1 MITTFALLNGSRK
14 NMTAASRTGKRTAD
28 LKGPDLMGETLKCI
42 SPIDGSVYAERPVAS
57 VEEAQ
62 SVVQKHEQHKRA
74 GLRFP

>member
-1 MITTFALLNGSRK
+1 
-14 NMTAASRTGKRTAD
+14 
-28 LKGPDLMGETLKCI
+28 MGETLKCI